1 MLMKAQACVVLVSL
15 AGGVL
20 FGQAEKPAPPPAP
33 TPAPAAAPAPA
44 PKVQKLP
51 THVRRISA
59 GVTLSVLGFSLVP
72 AGSLTTST
80 TSPAVITE
88 HNTKGVSQRIGP
100 GLTAQAAITNH
111 FAVSGS
117 VLRRRIGYEM
127 STTVTTGTTITTTYT
142 KHEDTRG
149 RLFDVPVVL
158 RYYSKDRH
166 DPGPRWFVEGGGAF
180 RKLSQA
186 RTSID
191 TTDNAGTNI
200 CCQVGPAT
208 PRHRSLR
215 GFVGGAGLQLIDPV
229 GVRVVPEVR
238 YTRWTGDVFN
248 NLTTRTRRDQLEAI
262 ISLTF

>member
-1 MLMKAQACVVLVSL
+1 MKAQACVLLVSL
-15 AGGVL
+15 AAGVL
-20 FGQAEKPAPPPAP
+20 YGQAQPPPPAP
-33 TPAPAAAPAPA
+33 APQPAAA
-44 PKVQKLP
+44 PKVQKEP
-51 THVRRISA
+51 TYVRRISA

-72 AGSLTTST
+72 EGSQVTST
-80 TSPAVITE
+80 TSPAVINE
-88 HNTKGVSQRIGP
+88 YNTTGASKRPGP
-100 GLTAQAAITNH
+100 GVTAQAAITGR

-117 VLRRRIGYEM
+117 VLLRRIGYEM
-127 STTVTTGTTITTTYT
+127 ATTVTTGTTTITTNT

-149 RLFDVPVVL
+149 RLLDVPVVL

-180 RKLSQA
+180 RNLSQA

-191 TTDNAGTNI
+191 TTDNSGTNT
-200 CCQVGPAT
+200 CCQVGPAS

-238 YTRWTGDVFN
+238 YTRWTGDLFN